1 MSAEKLAG
9 ELQKALESKRVLE
22 QLLDNKGWN
31 RAVSLVQEQADRLQD
46 EILFTPCAGID
57 SAMAQEYKKGQ
68 LEGRLCLSALIQTEI
83 DVCESTI
90 FNLRRQQD
98 EHSSGNESGADGRP
112 ANGGQSAP

>member
-1 MSAEKLAG
+1 MSERNLVD

-22 QLLDNKGWN
+22 QLLDNKGWI
-31 RAVSLVQEQADRLQD
+31 RAVSLVQEQADGLQD

-90 FNLRRQQD
+90 FNLRRQQNERSND
-98 EHSSGNESGADGRP
+98 ESGADGISG
-112 ANGGQSAP
+112 NGGQSAP

>member
-1 MSAEKLAG
+1 MKERNLADD
-9 ELQKALESKRVLE
+9 LQKALESKRVLE
-22 QLLDNKGWN
+22 QLLDNKGWV

-98 EHSSGNESGADGRP
+98 ERASEGNSGDDGQSS
-112 ANGGQSAP
+112 NGGKSAP

>member
-1 MSAEKLAG
+1 MTERSLEGA
-9 ELQKALESKRVLE
+9 LQKALESKRVLE
-22 QLLDNKGWN
+22 QLLENKGWL

-46 EILFTPCAGID
+46 EILFTPCSGLD
-57 SAMAQEYKKGQ
+57 SAMVQEYKKGQ

-98 EHSSGNESGADGRP
+98 ERTSDESGKGEQS
-112 ANGGQSAP
+112 NIGGSTVP

>member
-1 MSAEKLAG
+1 MSERNLAD

-31 RAVSLVQEQADRLQD
+31 RAVCLVQEQADRLQE

-90 FNLRRQQD
+90 FNLRRQQN
-98 EHSSGNESGADGRP
+98 EYGNEPGASEQSP
-112 ANGGQSAP
+112 NGGHSAP